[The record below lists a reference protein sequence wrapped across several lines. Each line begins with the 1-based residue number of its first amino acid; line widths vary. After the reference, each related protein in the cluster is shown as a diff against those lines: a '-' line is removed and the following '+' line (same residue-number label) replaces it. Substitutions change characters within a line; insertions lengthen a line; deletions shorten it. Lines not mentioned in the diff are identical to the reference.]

1 MGSAEW
7 IAEMSALDEL
17 IARDSAPQQSS
28 ALDALIAKDAG
39 VTPVSSQVAPAESL
53 GAWSSLGAGLGHGFG
68 SVVLGAQQLLG
79 NGLKLAGA
87 DKAGNWL
94 VNDANQGVSNLDSQ
108 NSPYSNAHPAINTA
122 GDIGGNLVAT
132 APIALAGAPS
142 KATMLAKALS
152 GARVGAAS
160 AALNP
165 VTGNPEDY
173 WGDKGLQ
180 VALGGAVG
188 GAAPAVVSTVG
199 NVIKGA
205 GGATQR
211 ALADAG
217 VTMTPG
223 QILGGAFKKT
233 EDQVSSW
240 PVVGDFIR
248 NAQRRSIND
257 FNTATYNEVLKPLGT
272 KYMGPVGNDGI
283 AAVKGVISD
292 AYDNAL
298 SKMHFDATDPQFV
311 ADLGNLKQLATG
323 MPKAQ
328 QQTFKNIINTQI
340 DSKLGPIGVM
350 TGEQLKGVQNELG
363 RLAKGYQSDP
373 SFDNRQLGDAIAELK
388 ATVQKSLP
396 NYNAPEAV
404 SGLAKADAAYA
415 NYVRLR
421 GAGASTGA
429 MNAGGVFTPAQLSAA
444 VRSSDKSV
452 GKGAVATGNA
462 LMQDFATGGQ
472 EVLGAKYPDSGT
484 AGRAL
489 TGIGLGALA
498 GHSLLPPAVLPI
510 AGTVGA
516 GMIAPYTSVGQ
527 KLSQALLMGRPA
539 GAQAVGESVNR
550 FLSPISAPL
559 AAALVNTQ
567 NR

>member
-1 MGSAEW
+1 
-7 IAEMSALDEL
+7 MSALDDL
-17 IARDSAPQQSS
+17 IARDAAPQQSS
-28 ALDALIAKDAG
+28 ALDLLIAKDAG
-39 VTPVSSQVAPAESL
+39 VAPVAAQVAPTESP
-53 GAWSSLGAGLGHGFG
+53 GSWSSLGAGLGHGFG

-94 VNDANQGVSNLDSQ
+94 VNDANQGVSKLDAE
-108 NSPYSNAHPAINTA
+108 NAPYSTAHPFINTT

-132 APIALAGAPS
+132 APRAIAGAPS

-152 GARVGAAS
+152 GAGVGAAS

-165 VTGNPEDY
+165 VTGDPGDY

-205 GGATQR
+205 GGAAQR

-223 QILGGAFKKT
+223 QILGGSYKAA
-233 EDQVSSW
+233 EDQISSL

-257 FNTATYNEVLKPLGT
+257 FNTATYNEVLKPLGV
-272 KYMGPVGNDGI
+272 KYMGPVGTDGVS
-283 AAVKGVISD
+283 AVKGVISD

-298 SKMHFDATDPQFV
+298 SKMKFDATDPQFV
-311 ADLGNLKQLATG
+311 SDLANLKQLATG

-328 QQTFKNIINTQI
+328 QQTFNNIIKTQI
-340 DSKLGPIGVM
+340 DSKLGPIGIM

-363 RLAKGYQSDP
+363 NLAKGYKNDP

-396 NYNAPEAV
+396 NYNPPDTV
-404 SGLAKADAAYA
+404 STLAKADAAYA

-421 GAGASTGA
+421 AAAASTGS
-429 MNAGGVFTPAQLSAA
+429 MNSGGIFTPAQLSAA
-444 VRSSDKSV
+444 VRASDKSV

-472 EVLGAKYPDSGT
+472 SVLGSKYPDSGT

-489 TGIGLGALA
+489 MSAGVGALA
-498 GHSLLPPAVLPI
+498 GHAFLPPAVLPVVG
-510 AGTVGA
+510 AAGA
-516 GMIAPYTSVGQ
+516 GMIAPYTSLGQ

-539 GAQAVGESVNR
+539 GAQAVGDSVNR
-550 FLSPISAPL
+550 FLSPIAAPL
-559 AAALVNTQ
+559 AASLVNTQ